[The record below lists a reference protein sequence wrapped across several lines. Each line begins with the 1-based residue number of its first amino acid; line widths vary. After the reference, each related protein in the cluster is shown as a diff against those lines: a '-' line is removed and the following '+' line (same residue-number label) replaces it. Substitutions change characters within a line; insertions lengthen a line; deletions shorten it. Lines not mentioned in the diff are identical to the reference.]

1 MIRRIK
7 PVSRIIRV
15 ETETDSIEGGILV
28 QESELLEFPQ
38 SWTPAVDV
46 FEKGDKVVV
55 EIEVPGIPRKN
66 LRIWHYG
73 NHIEIRGIKREA
85 LKEGQKQY
93 LRLERAFGSFRRV
106 VFLPSAVSSE
116 KTAAYL
122 ENGILTVVL
131 RKKRNAEN
139 RPGGGHGQRR

>member
-7 PVSRIIRV
+7 PVSKVIRV
-15 ETETDSIEGGILV
+15 ETEIDSIGGGILV
-28 QESELLEFPQ
+28 QERELLDLPQ
-38 SWTPAVDV
+38 SWMPAVDI
-46 FEKGDKVVV
+46 FENENEVIV
-55 EIEVPGIPRKN
+55 EIEVPGISRKN
-66 LRIWHYG
+66 LKIWHCG
-73 NHIEIRGIKREA
+73 NHIEVRGVKKEV
-85 LKEGQKQY
+85 LKEGQKKY
-93 LRLERAFGSFRRV
+93 LRLERAFGAFRRI

-131 RKKRNAEN
+131 KKKRNTVN